1 MAINPNLP
9 NIQSTGPVRNLNH
22 LSPVNTSKAPQE
34 NHEVPGDQVSI
45 NRPASSHSAEVTQK
59 PSSSWLKRTLLGAG
73 LTAMAVAGGM
83 AGGSMIMASMSP
95 AKADSAHV
103 QVIKKQTK
111 TAPTTMLQ
119 EQQAPTHL
127 LTARVGVTPS
137 VHDVGK
143 LGKIETDKRI
153 EAKTGAN
160 GAELKH
166 EIRIDRLSG
175 TGDGHVLYSSDDA
188 ELGTL
193 DFHDQAEGNWK
204 TSSVIKGAGHYGKYI
219 SVSET
224 TTRFTGGTEAT
235 EVKLRT
241 IDSKTHQEVNLSEL
255 VSSEDYVKMADAI
268 TAGLNNPAGLH
279 YQQPEME
286 SLDHHMNNGF
296 SLREAKDGSVILTV
310 AIPSSVESDGGK
322 VAEFTFSL
330 PSSAILHK

>member
-1 MAINPNLP
+1 MAINPNHTSIH
-9 NIQSTGPVRNLNH
+9 NTTPVRNLSQ
-22 LSPVNTSKAPQE
+22 LGPMSKAKPTE
-34 NHEVPGDQVSI
+34 ANHEVPGDQVQI
-45 NRPASSHSAEVTQK
+45 NKPAFQEPAEVKQK
-59 PSSSWLKRTLLGAG
+59 PTSSWLKRTLFGAG
-73 LTAMAVAGGM
+73 LTAMAVAGGI
-83 AGGSMIMASMSP
+83 AGGSFVMAGMSP

-103 QVIKKQTK
+103 QVVKKDTK
-111 TAPTTMLQ
+111 TAPTTLLQ

-127 LTARVGVTPS
+127 LTARIGVTPS
-137 VHDVGK
+137 VHDIGK
-143 LGKIETDKRI
+143 LGKIETDQRTESKPGPN
-153 EAKTGAN
+153 KT
-160 GAELKH
+160 EFKH

-175 TGDGHVLYSSDDA
+175 TKDGHVLYSSDDA

-204 TSSVIKGAGHYGKYI
+204 TTSVIKGAGHYGKYI

-241 IDSKTHQEVNLSEL
+241 IDSKTHKEVNLSEL

-268 TAGLNNPAGLH
+268 TSGLNSPAGLH
-279 YQQPEME
+279 YQQPDME
-286 SLDHHMNNGF
+286 SLDSHMNNGF

-330 PSSAILHK
+330 PASAIHK

>member
-9 NIQSTGPVRNLNH
+9 NIQSTGPVRQLNNLG
-22 LSPVNTSKAPQE
+22 PIKTSKPPQE
-34 NHEVPGDQVSI
+34 STEVPGDQVNI
-45 NRPASSHSAEVTQK
+45 RPPGTSEPAAAPQK
-59 PSSSWLKRTLLGAG
+59 KSGSWLRQMGLAAS
-73 LTAMAVAGGM
+73 LTALTIAGTVAGTN
-83 AGGSMIMASMSP
+83 MIMAGMSP
-95 AKADSAHV
+95 AKADAAAHV
-103 QVIKKQTK
+103 KVVKQTK

-119 EQQAPTHL
+119 QQHAPTHL

-137 VHDVGK
+137 VHDIGK
-143 LGKIETDKRI
+143 LGKIETDQRV
-153 EAKTGAN
+153 EVQDGTGF
-160 GAELKH
+160 KH

-175 TGDGHVLYSSDDA
+175 TADGHVLYSSDDA

-204 TSSVIKGAGHYGKYI
+204 TKSEIKGAGHFGKYI

-235 EVKLRT
+235 EVMLRT
-241 IDSKTHQEVNLSEL
+241 IDSKTHQVVNLSEL
-255 VSSEDYVKMADAI
+255 VSGEDYVKMADAI
-268 TAGLNNPAGLH
+268 KSGLNTPAGLH
-279 YQQPEME
+279 YQQPDME
-286 SLDHHMNNGF
+286 SMDSHMNNGF

-330 PSSAILHK
+330 PASAILHK